1 MQQDSNRE
9 VITVACRHRRPEHAI
24 LRSNRVCQARLHSL
38 RGQKPVPA
46 GDEAAGAASG
56 MHRIKGGESMHKF
69 TSILAAVTLI
79 LGVSSGS
86 WSAQT
91 PYHGDGPILL
101 DPATLQW
108 SDVASMAPGAKIAV
122 IEGDLSQEKPFTFRL
137 KLPANYRIDA
147 HTHPAYERVTV
158 LSGTLHFAHG
168 AEFDRAKTTALPAGG
183 VAIMPPGVPMF
194 GYTEEE
200 TIIQLHGTGPWGIK
214 YLNPAHDP
222 RK

>member
-1 MQQDSNRE
+1 
-9 VITVACRHRRPEHAI
+9 
-24 LRSNRVCQARLHSL
+24 
-38 RGQKPVPA
+38 
-46 GDEAAGAASG
+46 
-56 MHRIKGGESMHKF
+56 MHRIKKEDESMHKF

-79 LGVSSGS
+79 LVVSSGG

-91 PYHGDGPILL
+91 PYHGDRPILL
-101 DPATLQW
+101 DPAALQW

-137 KLPANYRIDA
+137 KLPANYRIDP

-168 AEFDRAKTTALPAGG
+168 AEFDRAKTTALPTGG

-200 TIIQLHGTGPWGIK
+200 TIIQLHGMGPWGIK